1 MRYSKPCY
9 YHKFQ
14 CLADNCPD
22 TCCSGW
28 QIIIDE
34 ASLERYGA
42 LKGDFGIWLKNGI
55 DWLEDSFLQ
64 RQKQCVMLKDNG
76 LCEIQLELGEEALC
90 QTCRNYP
97 RHVEEYEGL
106 RELSLS
112 LSCPA
117 AARIILEYPDPIRF
131 LEEETA
137 KEEEEEFDNFNLL
150 LFTKLEDAREVIL
163 AIVYNRQRT
172 MEDRLEIALQLSEQM
187 QNCLE
192 EDRICDMDRVIAHY
206 QLYSKNPIYLSADNA
221 EEWRMEDRKENRKR
235 SWENPIHFRYQAMI
249 ESYPIFHKLEKLRED
264 WQSILAETWN
274 VLYAEGEE
282 HYQAVM
288 DAFSREYK
296 SRDKKRE
303 WNQIAENLAVFFVY
317 TYFCGAVYDDWIY
330 SKMALA
336 AFSVCWIQDFIVA
349 KWLIKGKKIDMEDCI
364 QLAYQYARE
373 IEHSD
378 ENLNLLEEW
387 LMRKRQDL

>member
-42 LKGDFGIWLKNGI
+42 LKGDFGIRLKNGI

-137 KEEEEEFDNFNLL
+137 KEEEEEFENFNLL

-206 QLYSKNPIYLSADNA
+206 QLYSKNPIYQSADNA
-221 EEWRMEDRKENRKR
+221 EEWRVEDREENRKR

-282 HYQAVM
+282 HYQEIM

>member
-22 TCCSGW
+22 SCCSGW

>member
-42 LKGDFGIWLKNGI
+42 LKGDFGIRLKNGI

-137 KEEEEEFDNFNLL
+137 KEEEEEFENFNLL

-206 QLYSKNPIYLSADNA
+206 QLYSKNPIYQSADNA
-221 EEWRMEDRKENRKR
+221 EEWRVEDREENRKR

-303 WNQIAENLAVFFVY
+303 WNQIAENLTVFFVY

-378 ENLNLLEEW
+378 ENLNLVEEW